1 MSNVNKVLEKNIET
15 LETLEK
21 EYEKKAGPRMK
32 YVSVRS
38 ALNNAVISLKK
49 TRDRYSEELVK
60 EPQRICKH
68 KREDEVCIKGVSSSG
83 ICSGHCSHFES
94 QECNSDCI
102 SRKKLLEDI
111 RKNGAIADFMKE
123 YLEGLVN
130 NQPQAQPIARS
141 TEETKQKL
149 MEYFTIGDSSA
160 YYLTRVKEA
169 FSIGTMTLDD
179 FVEFTENDIDDLIY
193 CLTKKEV

>member
-1 MSNVNKVLEKNIET
+1 MSDVIKTLEKNIET

-49 TRDRYSEELVK
+49 TKDRYSEELVK

-94 QECNSDCI
+94 QECNSNLI
-102 SRKKLLEDI
+102 SKNKLIEDI
-111 RKNGAIADFMKE
+111 EQMEDVKKN
-123 YLEGLVN
+123 YLQVRIDDIKNIIN
-130 NQPQAQPIARS
+130 NQTQVQPIVRTPEEVVEMLNKIS
-141 TEETKQKL
+141 CTDCDKNSSHCHFSETECKNYWYEW
-149 MEYFTIGDSSA
+149 
-160 YYLTRVKEA
+160 
-169 FSIGTMTLDD
+169 
-179 FVEFTENDIDDLIY
+179 
-193 CLTKKEV
+193 LTKKEV